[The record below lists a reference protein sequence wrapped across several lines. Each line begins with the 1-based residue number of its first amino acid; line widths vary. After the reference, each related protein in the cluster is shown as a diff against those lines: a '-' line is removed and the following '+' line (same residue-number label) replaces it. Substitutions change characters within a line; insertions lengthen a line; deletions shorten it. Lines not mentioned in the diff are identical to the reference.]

1 MMMVPEGAIFLGK
14 SHSKSN
20 ARVKNSLVPRC
31 PVFRATI
38 PGWDGKG
45 GGVIGLKARA
55 ILTL

>member
-1 MMMVPEGAIFLGK
+1 MFKLFY
-14 SHSKSN
+14 N
-20 ARVKNSLVPRC
+20 PRC
-31 PVFRATI
+31 PVCRATI